1 MLFCLRA
8 KTKMSFNKRC
18 FVLFIIALLFIQFNA
33 LADIRVKLSSLNIQD
48 RIHIGVY
55 GSYIVNDKLSFQ
67 RGSEILVA
75 KSKDGL
81 MLYHEGLAYSAGKE
95 IVFKRLAE
103 DSNKENG
110 LRLQHRLELYE
121 GTLKLTAQNDNIL
134 AVLHI
139 DSESYL
145 KGVVPYEM
153 SDSFPIEAL
162 KAQAVAARTYAKA
175 NVNAKSSYDVED
187 NTNDQVFKGKN
198 QEHKNSFLAIES
210 TKGECLYYGDSL
222 AKCYYTASNGGR
234 TETNAAVWSEKAENY
249 LPAKTDKYDLENPN
263 SPVRTAI
270 IPKKWDKNA
279 NIKLSQLIIQYALP
293 QIEKAGYLAD
303 EEQISIDE
311 ITGLE
316 MVTNGKNAFFKIK
329 AYFLAKKPM
338 VLQSKDEEVSLF
350 NLSDESFIVSTPVP
364 TDEPVVYG
372 QASRTD
378 KAFTVLIPYYKHIET
393 ALDISINSKDNE
405 IISLE
410 ETDAA
415 YKVSARRFGHGVG
428 MSQRGAEQ
436 MAKKYNK
443 TYREILYFYYP
454 GTKIKKTV
462 LADTN
467 PSETLPVEF
476 LTTPGPPPT
485 ATPRPT
491 LMPLN
496 AKNSEQIVVVSNIGK
511 NSTLNLRSEPSLSS
525 KVKMQLF
532 YGQELAV
539 IEKLPDGWLK
549 VRTDVVEGFV
559 AEEFISL
566 KPD

>member
-1 MLFCLRA
+1 
-8 KTKMSFNKRC
+8 
-18 FVLFIIALLFIQFNA
+18 
-33 LADIRVKLSSLNIQD
+33 
-48 RIHIGVY
+48 
-55 GSYIVNDKLSFQ
+55 
-67 RGSEILVA
+67 
-75 KSKDGL
+75 
-81 MLYHEGLAYSAGKE
+81 
-95 IVFKRLAE
+95 
-103 DSNKENG
+103 
-110 LRLQHRLELYE
+110 
-121 GTLKLTAQNDNIL
+121 
-134 AVLHI
+134 
-139 DSESYL
+139 
-145 KGVVPYEM
+145 
-153 SDSFPIEAL
+153 
-162 KAQAVAARTYAKA
+162 
-175 NVNAKSSYDVED
+175 
-187 NTNDQVFKGKN
+187 
-198 QEHKNSFLAIES
+198 
-210 TKGECLYYGDSL
+210 
-222 AKCYYTASNGGR
+222 

-279 NIKLSQLIIQYALP
+279 NIKLSQLIIQYALL

-303 EEQISIDE
+303 EEQINIDE

-316 MVTNGKNAFFKIK
+316 MVTNGKNTFFKIK
-329 AYFLAKKPM
+329 AYFLAKKPI
-338 VLQSKDEEVSLF
+338 VLQRKDEEVSLF
-350 NLSDESFIVSTPVP
+350 NLSDESFVVSTPVP

-372 QASRTD
+372 QTSRTD
-378 KAFTVLIPYYKHIET
+378 EAFTVLIPYYKHIET

-436 MAKKYNK
+436 MAKEYNK
-443 TYREILYFYYP
+443 TYREILDFYYP